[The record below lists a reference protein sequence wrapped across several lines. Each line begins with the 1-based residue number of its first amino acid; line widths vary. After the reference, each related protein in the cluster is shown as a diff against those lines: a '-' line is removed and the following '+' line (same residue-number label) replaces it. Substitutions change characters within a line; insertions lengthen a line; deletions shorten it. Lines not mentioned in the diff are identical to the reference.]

1 MPNGMKKTLPFIVIP
16 AFFIMIYI
24 NYLSGAGKI
33 NDISAGGV
41 SDKYYTLFT
50 PAGFTFSIWGLIYL
64 FNLFFSIRLFWEGV
78 KGRWSRELNSISIY
92 FILTCILNI
101 SWIYA
106 WHYDT
111 LALSVLLMLG
121 LLIVLIL
128 LYQKVSEKH
137 YTSIWAYLS
146 AYTPISLYL
155 GWICIATVANF
166 SVWLTALMW
175 DGTPFSAAF
184 WASLM
189 LIVAALINL
198 FILVK
203 KRDIVFALVY
213 LWAAYGIYSARLNEG
228 VIEDI
233 WVSRTA
239 TGGIIIVSL
248 GILYAGY
255 NMFRK
260 PEERTLT

>member
-1 MPNGMKKTLPFIVIP
+1 MKKTLPFIVIP

-106 WHYDT
+106 WHYDI

-121 LLIVLIL
+121 LLITLII
-128 LYQKVSEKH
+128 LYQKVSDKD
-137 YTSIWAYLS
+137 YTSVWSYLTTF
-146 AYTPISLYL
+146 TPISLYL

-175 DGTPFSAAF
+175 DGAPFSAAF

-189 LIVAALINL
+189 LIVAAIINL
-198 FILVK
+198 FILAK

-213 LWAAYGIYSARLNEG
+213 LWAAYGIFAARSGEAAVESL
-228 VIEDI
+228 
-233 WVSRTA
+233 WVSRSVIA
-239 TGGIIIVSL
+239 GMIIAISGVLYTGYIQ
-248 GILYAGY
+248 
-255 NMFRK
+255 FRK
-260 PEERTLT
+260 IRISS